1 MSDKMTSDAATI
13 RLALEGIRNDSAAR
27 RIGYYIVLLTFGV
40 FGSWAALAPI
50 DSAALASGVVMVE
63 NYRKTVQHLEGG
75 IVRELKVR
83 EGDQVS
89 RGDVLLILDSSS
101 IATEL
106 EMLRS
111 QLIAAEAQEARLLAE
126 RSGLEEL
133 SLPDKVQVNARLLE
147 AWEGERQIFTA
158 RRNAQLGEVD
168 LLEKTIVQLKEQG
181 AGLHAV
187 IHNKQSLLASHEE
200 EIGDLQALLAEG
212 FVDKMRLREH
222 ERNLAR
228 ARAEIAE
235 HQSAIAQAQLRIGE
249 AQLQILQLNKRFAS
263 EVAGLLTQ
271 TQSRLFD
278 LREQIGMLEERL
290 ERTTVRAPESG
301 MVIGMNVHTVGGVI
315 GAGAPLMDIVPV
327 DEALVVEAHIS
338 PTDIDR
344 VAPGKPADI
353 RFSAFNSATTPV
365 IQGVLTQVSADR
377 LVDKQSGQPYYLGRV
392 ALTDEGR
399 RMLGDLKLLPGMPAE
414 VLINSGSRTLLQYL
428 LQPAGNMMARAMNED

>member
-1 MSDKMTSDAATI
+1 MSDKISNDPVASRM
-13 RLALEGIRNDSAAR
+13 ALEQLKNDFPVR
-27 RIGYYIVLLTFGV
+27 RVGYAIVLLTFGV

-50 DSAALASGVVMVE
+50 DSAALASGVVTVE

-83 EGDQVS
+83 EGDQVAQ
-89 RGDVLLILDSSS
+89 GEVLLTLDSGS

-106 EMLRS
+106 EILRS
-111 QLIAAEAQEARLLAE
+111 QLISAEALEARLLAE
-126 RSGLEEL
+126 RDGLAEWP
-133 SLPDKVQVNARLLE
+133 LPAKVQGNARLLE
-147 AWEGERQIFTA
+147 AWEGERQNFTA

-168 LLEKTIVQLKEQG
+168 LLEKTIVQLKEQVT
-181 AGLHAV
+181 GLQA
-187 IHNKQSLLASHEE
+187 IIRNKQSLLASHEE
-200 EIGDLQALLAEG
+200 EIGDLKALLAEG

-249 AQLQILQLNKRFAS
+249 AQLQILQLNKRFAT
-263 EVAGLLTQ
+263 EVVGLLTQ
-271 TQSRLFD
+271 AQSRLFD
-278 LREQIGMLEERL
+278 LREQIGMLEKRL
-290 ERTTVRAPESG
+290 DRTTVRAPGSG

-338 PTDIDR
+338 PMDIDR
-344 VAPGKPADI
+344 VAPGKLADI
-353 RFSAFNSATTPV
+353 RFSAFNSSTTPV
-365 IQGVLTQVSADR
+365 VKGVLTQVSADR
-377 LVDKQSGQPYYLGRV
+377 LVDKQTGQPYYLGRV

-399 RMLGDLKLLPGMPAE
+399 QTLGDLKLQPGMPAE
-414 VLINSGSRTLLQYL
+414 VLINTGSRTLLQYL
-428 LQPAGNMMARAMNED
+428 LQPAGNMMARAMTED